1 MVICNGDRLSQAFQ
15 HIRIGVAAVGSCPPR
30 RRSDLQLDPS
40 LLDDQSEDGFIN
52 MSDSTGDDGLQ
63 GGLALAQLAAPQ
75 SPPHSP
81 PQTWEPHLVFNEFGS
96 VVAALRFVLFIMFVA
111 AMP

>member
-1 MVICNGDRLSQAFQ
+1 M
-15 HIRIGVAAVGSCPPR
+15 
-30 RRSDLQLDPS
+30 SDLQLDPS